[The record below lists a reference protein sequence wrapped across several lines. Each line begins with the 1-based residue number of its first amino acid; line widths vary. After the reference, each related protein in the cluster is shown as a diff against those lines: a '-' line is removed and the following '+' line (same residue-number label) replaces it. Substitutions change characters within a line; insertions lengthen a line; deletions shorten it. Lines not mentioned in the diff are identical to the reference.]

1 MTKLTLRLTILCL
14 IIGLGYSWAQSGKL
28 AKANRKFENL
38 AYIDAIEIY
47 KELAS
52 EGHGSYEI
60 FTKIADSYYFNSKY
74 ADASKWYDKILENYK
89 ESATPEQYF
98 RYAQTLRAID
108 EYDKA
113 DEMMSTFSA
122 LSGQDFRAELFKE
135 KPDYIRVEGY
145 RKSDYTIEMIRQIN
159 SRYSDFGPSY
169 YKSDE
174 IVFASS
180 RDTGVFSRRIHK
192 WNNQPFL
199 DFYRSR
205 VKEDGLLTPPVRF
218 SKILNTKFHESTST
232 FSADGKTVYFT
243 RNNYTSKQYAS
254 SKNGINKLKVYRSRR
269 GKEKWSDAEE
279 LPFNDDEFSVA
290 HPALTKDG
298 KKLYFASDRPGTV
311 GLSDIWV
318 VDVLEDGTF
327 SEPEN
332 LGRPINTEGRESFPF
347 ISDTGILYFASDG
360 HPGLGGFDIFVSA
373 PSSEQVTVLSLGSPI
388 NSPSDDFAFIV
399 KDSAKTGFFS
409 SSRKR
414 GMGSDDIYQFEQEE
428 LPEPTCD
435 VQIRGVITDLHTGE
449 ILPEATV
456 QLLSLENEVLAETDV
471 NPQGEYN
478 FEASCS
484 TRYILRAGERLYYD
498 KEVVVTTTPKASVIE
513 QDLALELRLTEVRLG
528 DDLAKLLDLKPIYFD
543 YNKSDIRP
551 DAALELTKIVSALKQ
566 IKTMVISARSHTDS
580 RGRDSYNLSLSDR
593 RAQATVAYIISQGV
607 ESSRISGKGY
617 GETQLVNRCAD
628 GVECSDEEH
637 QLNRR
642 SEFIVVSQ

>member
-1 MTKLTLRLTILCL
+1 MNKITVRLTMLCL
-14 IIGLGYSWAQSGKL
+14 FIGLSFSWAQSGKL

-47 KELAS
+47 KELAN
-52 EGHGSYEI
+52 EGHGSYDI

-74 ADASKWYDKILENYK
+74 SDASKWYDKIVENYK
-89 ESATPEQYF
+89 ESVTAEQYF

-113 DEMMSTFSA
+113 DDMMNAFSE

-135 KPDYIRVEGY
+135 KPDYVRVEGY

-159 SRYSDFGPSY
+159 SRYSDFGPTY
-169 YKSDE
+169 YKKDQ

-199 DFYRSR
+199 DFYQSR
-205 VKEDGLLTPPVRF
+205 IREDGKMTPPTRF

-232 FSADGKTVYFT
+232 FSPDGNTVYFT
-243 RNNYTSKQYAS
+243 RNNYTAKQYAS
-254 SKNGINKLKVYRSRR
+254 SKNGINKLKIYRSRK
-269 GKEKWSDAEE
+269 GKDKWSEAEE
-279 LPFNDDEFSVA
+279 LPFNDDEYSAA
-290 HPALTKDG
+290 HPTLSRDG

-318 VDVLEDGTF
+318 VDVLDDGTF

-347 ISDTGILYFASDG
+347 LSDTGTLYFASDG

-373 PSSEQVTVLSLGSPI
+373 PSSEQITVLSLGAPI

-399 KDSAKTGFFS
+399 QDSSKTGFFS

-414 GMGSDDIYQFEQEE
+414 GMGSDDIYKFSQEE

-435 VQIRGVITDLHTGE
+435 VIITGVITDINTGE
-449 ILPEATV
+449 ILPDAVV
-456 QLLSLENEVLAETDV
+456 QLLSLENEVLAETEVDE
-471 NPQGEYN
+471 QGLYS
-478 FEASCS
+478 FDTSCS
-484 TRYILRAGERLYYD
+484 TRYIIRASERLYYD
-498 KEVVVTTTPKASVIE
+498 KEVVVTTTPEASTME

-528 DDLAKLLDLKPIYFD
+528 DDLAKILDLKPIYFD
-543 YNKSDIRP
+543 YDKSDIRP
-551 DAALELTKIVSALKQ
+551 DAAQELIKVISAMKQ

-593 RAQATVAYIISQGV
+593 RAKSTVAHIIANGV
-607 ESSRISGKGY
+607 DASRISGKGY
-617 GETQLVNRCAD
+617 GETQLVNECAN
-628 GVECSDEEH
+628 GVDCSDEDH

-642 SEFIVVSQ
+642 SEFIVISQ

>member
-1 MTKLTLRLTILCL
+1 MNKLTTRLTAL
-14 IIGLGYSWAQSGKL
+14 IFLLGLGFSWAQSAKL

-47 KELAS
+47 KELAA
-52 EGHGSYEI
+52 EGEASYDI
-60 FTKIADSYYFNSKY
+60 YTKIADSYYFNSKY
-74 ADASKWYDKILENYK
+74 ADASKWYKKILENYK
-89 ESATPEQYF
+89 ESITAEQYF

-108 EYDKA
+108 EYDLA
-113 DEMMSTFSA
+113 DEMMNTFSEI
-122 LSGQDFRAELFKE
+122 SGQDYRAELFKD

-145 RKSDYTIEMIRQIN
+145 RKSDYKIDAIRQIN
-159 SRYSDFGPSY
+159 SRYSDFGPTF
-169 YKSDE
+169 YKGDQV
-174 IVFASS
+174 VFASS

-205 VKEDGLLTPPVRF
+205 IKEDGIMTPPVRF
-218 SKILNTKFHESTST
+218 SKQLNTKFHESTST
-232 FSADGKTVYFT
+232 FSADGNTVYFT
-243 RNNYTSKQYAS
+243 RNNFTEKKYKS
-254 SKNGINKLKVYRSRR
+254 SKNGINKLKIYRSKK
-269 GKEKWSDAEE
+269 GKDEWGEAEE
-279 LPFNDDEFSVA
+279 LPFNDDEFATA
-290 HPALTKDG
+290 HPTLSRDG
-298 KKLYFASDRPGTV
+298 KKLYFVSDRPGTI

-318 VDVLEDGTF
+318 VDVIEDGSF

-373 PSSEQVTVLSLGSPI
+373 PSSEQVTVLNVGAPI

-399 KDSAKTGFFS
+399 KDSSKTGFFS

-414 GMGSDDIYQFEQEE
+414 GMGSDDIYKFTQEE

-435 VQIRGVITDLHTGE
+435 VVIAGTITDVNTGDA
-449 ILPEATV
+449 LLDATV
-456 QLLSLENEVLAETDV
+456 QLLSLDNKVLAETEV
-471 NPQGEYN
+471 NGQGKYS
-478 FEASCS
+478 FDGVCS
-484 TRYILRAGERLYYD
+484 TRYIVRANELLYYD
-498 KEVVVTTTPKASVIE
+498 KEVVVTTTPKSSTMT
-513 QDLALELRLTEVRLG
+513 QDLALELRLTEVNLG

-543 YNKSDIRP
+543 YDKSDIRP
-551 DAALELTKIVSALKQ
+551 DAAIELTKILSAMKQ

-593 RAQATVAYIISQGV
+593 RAKATVQYLIAKGIDPN
-607 ESSRISGKGY
+607 RISGQGF
-617 GETQLVNRCAD
+617 GETQLVNNC
-628 GVECSDEEH
+628 GNGSECSDEEH